1 MWVTPQIWW
10 YMFSHRQGCSSNLP
24 LDFALVSSDLAVTQA
39 SLGGGL
45 IDELSPQPNVKTED
59 VGFHGEPIKMRISAE
74 KRISQL
80 QVDTV

>member
-1 MWVTPQIWW
+1 
-10 YMFSHRQGCSSNLP
+10 MFSHRQGCYSNLP